1 MILKGKNVVLGV
13 AGGVAIHKSLDL
25 ASQLVKR
32 GTTVRVVMTENA
44 IKMVQPLQFQ
54 VISRQPVL
62 TDLFSLSNDW
72 KPPHIDLADRADLM
86 AIVPATANIIGKM
99 ANGIADDALS
109 TMAIS
114 VHCPILVAPAMN
126 GHMFQHPAV
135 QDNMQKLKQ
144 RGLTFVEPAS
154 GMLACGY
161 EGIGRL
167 NEVDIILS
175 AIENVLATQTTQG
188 RGQPLVGDCGT
199 KQDLVGNKVLVAA
212 GPTRE
217 YLDPIR
223 FITNRSSGKMGYAVA
238 EVAKQRGAEVTLVS
252 GTVSLDPP
260 AGVDPIFIET
270 AKEMHQ
276 VVRKYSDLA
285 DVVVMAAAV
294 ADYHTEIVSPQKIKK
309 TAEFALDPTDGWPD
323 RESQANDEL
332 TLKLT
337 PTIDIAA
344 DLGQRKR
351 PGQVLVT
358 FAAETEDL
366 IQNAK
371 KKLLAKQCDLVV
383 ANDVTTEGAGFD
395 TDTNVVTLVHQSD
408 CNSLPMMSKREVAE
422 RIFDFV
428 RQKLNSASDLDSTG

>member
-1 MILKGKNVVLGV
+1 MILKSKNVVLGV

-32 GTTVRVVMTENA
+32 GTTIRVVMTENA
-44 IKMVQPLQFQ
+44 IKMIQPLQFQ

-72 KPPHIDLADRADLM
+72 KPPHIDLADRADLL
-86 AIVPATANIIGKM
+86 AIVPATANIIGKI

-135 QDNMQKLKQ
+135 QENMQKLKQ

-167 NEVDIILS
+167 NEVDVILS
-175 AIENVLATQTTQG
+175 AIENVLATQTAQEEE
-188 RGQPLVGDCGT
+188 VSIDCDA
-199 KQDLVGNKVLVAA
+199 KRDLVGKKVLVTA

-252 GTVSLDPP
+252 GNVSLDPP

-270 AKEMHQ
+270 AEEMHQ
-276 VVRKYSDLA
+276 VVRKYSDQA
-285 DVVVMAAAV
+285 DVVVMAAAI
-294 ADYHTEIVSPQKIKK
+294 ADYHAEIVSLRKIKK
-309 TAEFALDPTDGWPD
+309 TAELILDPTDGRPD
-323 RESQANDEL
+323 RESQANEEL

-337 PTIDIAA
+337 PIIDIAA
-344 DLGQRKR
+344 GLGQRKR

-358 FAAETEDL
+358 FAAETDNL

-371 KKLLAKQCDLVV
+371 KKLLAKRCDLVV
-383 ANDVTTEGAGFD
+383 ANDVTAEGAGFD

-422 RIFDFV
+422 QIFDFV
-428 RQKLNSASDLDSTG
+428 RQKLNSISDLDSGR

>member
-1 MILKGKNVVLGV
+1 MILKSKNVVLGV

-32 GTTVRVVMTENA
+32 GTTIRVVMTENA
-44 IKMVQPLQFQ
+44 IKMIQPLQFQ

-72 KPPHIDLADRADLM
+72 KPPHIDLADRADLL
-86 AIVPATANIIGKM
+86 AIVPATANIIGKI

-135 QDNMQKLKQ
+135 QENMQKLKQ

-167 NEVDIILS
+167 NEVDVILS
-175 AIENVLATQTTQG
+175 AIENVLATQTTQEEAISID
-188 RGQPLVGDCGT
+188 RDA
-199 KQDLVGNKVLVAA
+199 KRDLVGKKVLVTA

-252 GTVSLDPP
+252 GNVSLDPP
-260 AGVDPIFIET
+260 DGVDPIFIET
-270 AKEMHQ
+270 AEEMHQ
-276 VVRKYSDLA
+276 VVRKYSDQA
-285 DVVVMAAAV
+285 DVVVMAAAI
-294 ADYHTEIVSPQKIKK
+294 ADYHAEIVSLRKIKK
-309 TAEFALDPTDGWPD
+309 TAELILDPTDGRPD
-323 RESQANDEL
+323 RESQANEEL

-344 DLGQRKR
+344 GLGQRKR

-358 FAAETEDL
+358 FAAETDNL

-371 KKLLAKQCDLVV
+371 KKLLAKRCDLVV
-383 ANDVTTEGAGFD
+383 ANDVTAEGAGFD

-422 RIFDFV
+422 QIFDFV
-428 RQKLNSASDLDSTG
+428 RQKLNSISDLDSGR

>member
-1 MILKGKNVVLGV
+1 MILKSKNVVLGV

-32 GTTVRVVMTENA
+32 GTTIRVVMTENA
-44 IKMVQPLQFQ
+44 IKMIQPLQFQ

-72 KPPHIDLADRADLM
+72 KPPHIDLADRADLL
-86 AIVPATANIIGKM
+86 AIVPATANIIGKI

-135 QDNMQKLKQ
+135 QENMQKLKQ

-167 NEVDIILS
+167 NEVDVILS
-175 AIENVLATQTTQG
+175 AIENVLATQTTQEEA
-188 RGQPLVGDCGT
+188 VSIDCDA
-199 KQDLVGNKVLVAA
+199 KRDLVGKKVLVTA

-252 GTVSLDPP
+252 GNVSLDPP
-260 AGVDPIFIET
+260 DGVDPIFIET
-270 AKEMHQ
+270 AEEMHQ
-276 VVRKYSDLA
+276 VVRKYSDQA
-285 DVVVMAAAV
+285 DVVVMAAAI
-294 ADYHTEIVSPQKIKK
+294 ADYHAEIVSLRKIKK
-309 TAEFALDPTDGWPD
+309 TAELILDPTDGRPD
-323 RESQANDEL
+323 RESQANEEL

-358 FAAETEDL
+358 FAAETDNL

-371 KKLLAKQCDLVV
+371 KKLLAKRCDLVV
-383 ANDVTTEGAGFD
+383 ANDVTAEGAGFD

-422 RIFDFV
+422 QIFDFV
-428 RQKLNSASDLDSTG
+428 RQKLNSISDLDSGG

>member
-1 MILKGKNVVLGV
+1 MILKSKNVVLGV

-32 GTTVRVVMTENA
+32 GTTIRVVMTENA
-44 IKMVQPLQFQ
+44 IKMIQPLQFQ

-72 KPPHIDLADRADLM
+72 KPPHIDLADRADLL
-86 AIVPATANIIGKM
+86 AIVPATANIIGKI

-135 QDNMQKLKQ
+135 QENMQKLKQ

-167 NEVDIILS
+167 NEVDVILS
-175 AIENVLATQTTQG
+175 AIENVLATQTTQEEAISID
-188 RGQPLVGDCGT
+188 RDA
-199 KQDLVGNKVLVAA
+199 KRDLVGKKVLVTA

-252 GTVSLDPP
+252 GNVSLDPP

-270 AKEMHQ
+270 AEEMHQ
-276 VVRKYSDLA
+276 VVRKYSDQA
-285 DVVVMAAAV
+285 DVVVMAAAI
-294 ADYHTEIVSPQKIKK
+294 ADYHAEIVSLRKIKK
-309 TAEFALDPTDGWPD
+309 TAELILDPTDGRPD
-323 RESQANDEL
+323 RESQANEEL

-358 FAAETEDL
+358 FAAETDNL

-371 KKLLAKQCDLVV
+371 KKLLAKRCDLVV
-383 ANDVTTEGAGFD
+383 ANDVTAEGAGFD

-422 RIFDFV
+422 QIFDFV
-428 RQKLNSASDLDSTG
+428 RQKLNSISDLDSGG

>member
-1 MILKGKNVVLGV
+1 MILKSKNVVLGV

-32 GTTVRVVMTENA
+32 GTTIRVVMTENA
-44 IKMVQPLQFQ
+44 IKMIQPLQFQ

-72 KPPHIDLADRADLM
+72 KPPHIDLADRADLL
-86 AIVPATANIIGKM
+86 AIVPATANIIGKI

-135 QDNMQKLKQ
+135 QENMQKLKQ

-167 NEVDIILS
+167 NEVDVILS
-175 AIENVLATQTTQG
+175 AIENVLATQTTQEEA
-188 RGQPLVGDCGT
+188 VSIDCDA
-199 KQDLVGNKVLVAA
+199 KRDLVGKKVLVTA

-252 GTVSLDPP
+252 GNVSLDPP

-270 AKEMHQ
+270 AEEMHQ
-276 VVRKYSDLA
+276 VVRKYSDQA
-285 DVVVMAAAV
+285 DVVVMAAAI
-294 ADYHTEIVSPQKIKK
+294 ADYHAEIVSLRKIKK
-309 TAEFALDPTDGWPD
+309 TAELILDPTDGRPD
-323 RESQANDEL
+323 RESQANEEL

-358 FAAETEDL
+358 FAAETDNL

-371 KKLLAKQCDLVV
+371 KKLLAKRCDLVV
-383 ANDVTTEGAGFD
+383 ANDVTAEGAGFD

-422 RIFDFV
+422 QIFDFV
-428 RQKLNSASDLDSTG
+428 RQKLNSISDLDSGG

>member
-1 MILKGKNVVLGV
+1 MILKSKNVVLGV

-32 GTTVRVVMTENA
+32 GTTIRVVMTENA
-44 IKMVQPLQFQ
+44 IKMIQPLQFQ

-72 KPPHIDLADRADLM
+72 KPPHIDLADRADLL
-86 AIVPATANIIGKM
+86 AIVPATANIIGKI

-135 QDNMQKLKQ
+135 QENMQKLKQ

-167 NEVDIILS
+167 NEVDVILS
-175 AIENVLATQTTQG
+175 AIENVLATQTAQEEE
-188 RGQPLVGDCGT
+188 VSIDCDA
-199 KQDLVGNKVLVAA
+199 KRDLVGKKVLVTA

-252 GTVSLDPP
+252 GNVSLDPP
-260 AGVDPIFIET
+260 AGVDPVFIET
-270 AKEMHQ
+270 AEEMHQ
-276 VVRKYSDLA
+276 VVRKYSDQA
-285 DVVVMAAAV
+285 DVVVMAAAI
-294 ADYHTEIVSPQKIKK
+294 ADYHAEIVSLRKIKK
-309 TAEFALDPTDGWPD
+309 TAELILDPTDGRPD
-323 RESQANDEL
+323 RESQANEEL

-337 PTIDIAA
+337 PIIDIAA
-344 DLGQRKR
+344 GLGQRKR

-358 FAAETEDL
+358 FAAETDNL

-371 KKLLAKQCDLVV
+371 KKLLAKRCDLVV
-383 ANDVTTEGAGFD
+383 ANDVTAEGAGFD

-422 RIFDFV
+422 QIFDFV
-428 RQKLNSASDLDSTG
+428 RQKLNSISDLDSGR

>member
-1 MILKGKNVVLGV
+1 MILKSKNVVLGV

-32 GTTVRVVMTENA
+32 GTTIRVVMTENA
-44 IKMVQPLQFQ
+44 IKMIQPLQFQ

-72 KPPHIDLADRADLM
+72 KPPHIDLADRADLL
-86 AIVPATANIIGKM
+86 AIVPATANIIGKI

-135 QDNMQKLKQ
+135 QENMQKLKQ

-167 NEVDIILS
+167 NEVDVILS
-175 AIENVLATQTTQG
+175 AIENVLATQTTQEEAISID
-188 RGQPLVGDCGT
+188 RDA
-199 KQDLVGNKVLVAA
+199 KRDLVGKKVLVTA

-252 GTVSLDPP
+252 GNVSLDPP
-260 AGVDPIFIET
+260 DGVDPIFIET
-270 AKEMHQ
+270 AEEMHQ
-276 VVRKYSDLA
+276 VVRKYSDQA
-285 DVVVMAAAV
+285 DVVVMAAAI
-294 ADYHTEIVSPQKIKK
+294 ADYHAEIVSLRKIKK
-309 TAEFALDPTDGWPD
+309 TAELILDPTDGRPD
-323 RESQANDEL
+323 RESQANEEL

-344 DLGQRKR
+344 DLGQCKR

-358 FAAETEDL
+358 FAAETDNL

-371 KKLLAKQCDLVV
+371 KKLLAKRCDLVV
-383 ANDVTTEGAGFD
+383 ANDVTAEGAGFD

-422 RIFDFV
+422 QIFDFV
-428 RQKLNSASDLDSTG
+428 RQKLKSISDLDSGG

>member
-1 MILKGKNVVLGV
+1 MILKSKNVVLGV

-32 GTTVRVVMTENA
+32 GTTIRVVMTENA
-44 IKMVQPLQFQ
+44 IKMIQPLQFQ

-72 KPPHIDLADRADLM
+72 KPPHIDLADRADLL
-86 AIVPATANIIGKM
+86 AIVPATANIIGKI

-135 QDNMQKLKQ
+135 QENMQKLKQ

-175 AIENVLATQTTQG
+175 AIENVLATQTTQEEA
-188 RGQPLVGDCGT
+188 VSIDCDA
-199 KQDLVGNKVLVAA
+199 KRDLVGKRVLVTA

-252 GTVSLDPP
+252 GNVSLDPP

-270 AKEMHQ
+270 AAEMHQ
-276 VVRKYSDLA
+276 VVRKYSDQA
-285 DVVVMAAAV
+285 DIVVMAAAI
-294 ADYHTEIVSPQKIKK
+294 ADYHAEIVSLRKIKK
-309 TAEFALDPTDGWPD
+309 TAELILDPTDGRPD
-323 RESQANDEL
+323 QKSQANEEL

-358 FAAETEDL
+358 FAAETDNL

-371 KKLLAKQCDLVV
+371 KKLLAKRCDLVV
-383 ANDVTTEGAGFD
+383 ANDVTAEGAGFD

-422 RIFDFV
+422 QIFDFV
-428 RQKLNSASDLDSTG
+428 RQKLNSISDLDSAG

>member
-1 MILKGKNVVLGV
+1 MILKSKNVVLGV

-32 GTTVRVVMTENA
+32 GTTIRVVMTENA
-44 IKMVQPLQFQ
+44 IKMIQPLQFQ

-72 KPPHIDLADRADLM
+72 KPPHIDLADRADLL
-86 AIVPATANIIGKM
+86 AIVPATANIIGKI

-135 QDNMQKLKQ
+135 QENMQKLKQ

-175 AIENVLATQTTQG
+175 AIENVLATETTQEEA
-188 RGQPLVGDCGT
+188 VSIDCDA
-199 KQDLVGNKVLVAA
+199 KRDLVGKRVLVTA

-252 GTVSLDPP
+252 GNVSLDPP

-270 AKEMHQ
+270 AAEMHQ
-276 VVRKYSDLA
+276 VVRKYSDQA
-285 DVVVMAAAV
+285 DIVVMAAAI
-294 ADYHTEIVSPQKIKK
+294 ADYHAEIVSLRKIKK
-309 TAEFALDPTDGWPD
+309 TAELILDPTDGRPD
-323 RESQANDEL
+323 QKSQANEEL

-358 FAAETEDL
+358 FAAETDNL

-371 KKLLAKQCDLVV
+371 KKLLAKRCDLVV
-383 ANDVTTEGAGFD
+383 ANDVTAEGAGFD

-422 RIFDFV
+422 QIFDFV
-428 RQKLNSASDLDSTG
+428 RQKLNSISDLDSAG

>member
-1 MILKGKNVVLGV
+1 MILKSKNVVLGV

-32 GTTVRVVMTENA
+32 GTTIRVVMTENA
-44 IKMVQPLQFQ
+44 IKMIQPLQFQ

-72 KPPHIDLADRADLM
+72 KPPHIDLADRADLL
-86 AIVPATANIIGKM
+86 AIVPATANIIGKI

-135 QDNMQKLKQ
+135 QENMQKLKQ

-167 NEVDIILS
+167 NEVDVILS
-175 AIENVLATQTTQG
+175 AIENVLATQTTQEEA
-188 RGQPLVGDCGT
+188 VSIDCDA
-199 KQDLVGNKVLVAA
+199 KRDLVGKKVLV
-212 GPTRE
+212 G
-217 YLDPIR
+217 
-223 FITNRSSGKMGYAVA
+223 
-238 EVAKQRGAEVTLVS
+238 KQRGAEVTLVS
-252 GTVSLDPP
+252 GNVSLDPP

-270 AKEMHQ
+270 AEEMHQ
-276 VVRKYSDLA
+276 VVRKYSDQA
-285 DVVVMAAAV
+285 DVVVMAAAI
-294 ADYHTEIVSPQKIKK
+294 ADYHAEIVSLRKIKK
-309 TAEFALDPTDGWPD
+309 TAELILDPTDGRPD
-323 RESQANDEL
+323 RESQANEEL

-344 DLGQRKR
+344 DLGQCKR

-358 FAAETEDL
+358 FAAETDNL

-371 KKLLAKQCDLVV
+371 KKLLAKRCDLVV
-383 ANDVTTEGAGFD
+383 ANDVTAEGAGFD

-422 RIFDFV
+422 QIFDFV
-428 RQKLNSASDLDSTG
+428 RQKLNSISDLDSGG

>member
-1 MILKGKNVVLGV
+1 MILKSKNVVLGV

-32 GTTVRVVMTENA
+32 GTTIRVVMTENA
-44 IKMVQPLQFQ
+44 IKMIQPLQFQ

-72 KPPHIDLADRADLM
+72 KPPHIDLADRADLL
-86 AIVPATANIIGKM
+86 AIVPATANIIGKI

-135 QDNMQKLKQ
+135 QENMQKLKQ

-167 NEVDIILS
+167 NEVDVILS
-175 AIENVLATQTTQG
+175 AIENVLATQTAQEEE
-188 RGQPLVGDCGT
+188 VSIDCDA
-199 KQDLVGNKVLVAA
+199 KRDLVGKKVLVTA

-252 GTVSLDPP
+252 GNVSLDPP

-270 AKEMHQ
+270 AEEMHQ
-276 VVRKYSDLA
+276 VVRKYSDQA
-285 DVVVMAAAV
+285 DVVVMAAAI
-294 ADYHTEIVSPQKIKK
+294 ADYHAEIVSLRKIKK
-309 TAEFALDPTDGWPD
+309 NG
-323 RESQANDEL
+323 
-332 TLKLT
+332 
-337 PTIDIAA
+337 
-344 DLGQRKR
+344 
-351 PGQVLVT
+351 
-358 FAAETEDL
+358 
-366 IQNAK
+366 
-371 KKLLAKQCDLVV
+371 
-383 ANDVTTEGAGFD
+383 
-395 TDTNVVTLVHQSD
+395 
-408 CNSLPMMSKREVAE
+408 
-422 RIFDFV
+422 
-428 RQKLNSASDLDSTG
+428 

>member
-1 MILKGKNVVLGV
+1 MILKSKNVVLGV

-32 GTTVRVVMTENA
+32 GTTIRVVMTENA
-44 IKMVQPLQFQ
+44 IKMIQPLQFQ

-72 KPPHIDLADRADLM
+72 KPPHIDLADRADLL
-86 AIVPATANIIGKM
+86 AIVPATANIIGKI

-135 QDNMQKLKQ
+135 QENMQKLKQ

-154 GMLACGY
+154 GILACGY

-175 AIENVLATQTTQG
+175 AIENVLATETTQEEA
-188 RGQPLVGDCGT
+188 VSIDCDA
-199 KQDLVGNKVLVAA
+199 KRDLVGKRVLVTA

-252 GTVSLDPP
+252 GNVSLDPP

-270 AKEMHQ
+270 AAEMHQ
-276 VVRKYSDLA
+276 VVRKYSDQA
-285 DVVVMAAAV
+285 DIVVMAAAI
-294 ADYHTEIVSPQKIKK
+294 ADYHAEIVSLRKIKK
-309 TAEFALDPTDGWPD
+309 TAELILDPTDGRPD
-323 RESQANDEL
+323 QKSQANEEL

-358 FAAETEDL
+358 FAAETDNL

-371 KKLLAKQCDLVV
+371 KKLLAKRCDLVV
-383 ANDVTTEGAGFD
+383 ANDVTAEGAGFD

-422 RIFDFV
+422 QIFDFV
-428 RQKLNSASDLDSTG
+428 RQKLNSISDLDSAG

>member
-1 MILKGKNVVLGV
+1 MILKSKNVVLGV

-32 GTTVRVVMTENA
+32 GTTIRVVMTENA
-44 IKMVQPLQFQ
+44 IKMIQPLQFQ

-72 KPPHIDLADRADLM
+72 KPPHIDLADRADLL
-86 AIVPATANIIGKM
+86 AIVPATANIIGKI

-135 QDNMQKLKQ
+135 QENMQKLKQ

-167 NEVDIILS
+167 NEVDVILS
-175 AIENVLATQTTQG
+175 AIENVLATQTTQEEAISID
-188 RGQPLVGDCGT
+188 RDA
-199 KQDLVGNKVLVAA
+199 KRDLVGKKVLVTA

-252 GTVSLDPP
+252 GNVSLDPP
-260 AGVDPIFIET
+260 DGVDPIFIET
-270 AKEMHQ
+270 AEEMHQ
-276 VVRKYSDLA
+276 VVRKYSDQA
-285 DVVVMAAAV
+285 DVVVMAAAI
-294 ADYHTEIVSPQKIKK
+294 ADYHAEIVSLRKIKK
-309 TAEFALDPTDGWPD
+309 TAELILDPTDGRPD
-323 RESQANDEL
+323 RESQANEEL

-358 FAAETEDL
+358 FAAETDNL

-371 KKLLAKQCDLVV
+371 KKLLAKRCDLVV
-383 ANDVTTEGAGFD
+383 ANDVTAEGAGFD

-422 RIFDFV
+422 QIFDFV
-428 RQKLNSASDLDSTG
+428 RQKLNSISDLDSGG

>member
-1 MILKGKNVVLGV
+1 MILKSKNVVLGV
-13 AGGVAIHKSLDL
+13 AGGVANHKSLDL

-32 GTTVRVVMTENA
+32 GTTIRVVMTENA
-44 IKMVQPLQFQ
+44 IKMIQPLQFQ

-72 KPPHIDLADRADLM
+72 KPPHIDLADRADLL
-86 AIVPATANIIGKM
+86 AIVPATANIIGKI

-135 QDNMQKLKQ
+135 QENMQKLKQ

-154 GMLACGY
+154 GILACGY

-175 AIENVLATQTTQG
+175 AIENVLATETTQEEA
-188 RGQPLVGDCGT
+188 VSIDCDA
-199 KQDLVGNKVLVAA
+199 KRDLVGKRVLVTA

-252 GTVSLDPP
+252 GNVSLDPP

-270 AKEMHQ
+270 AAEMHQ
-276 VVRKYSDLA
+276 VVRKYSDQA
-285 DVVVMAAAV
+285 DIVVMAAAI
-294 ADYHTEIVSPQKIKK
+294 ADYHAEIVSLRKIKK
-309 TAEFALDPTDGWPD
+309 TAELILDPTDGRPD
-323 RESQANDEL
+323 QKSQANEEL

-358 FAAETEDL
+358 FAAETDNL

-371 KKLLAKQCDLVV
+371 KKLLAKRCDLVV
-383 ANDVTTEGAGFD
+383 ANDVTAEGAGFD

-422 RIFDFV
+422 QIFDFV
-428 RQKLNSASDLDSTG
+428 RQKLNSISDLDSAG